1 MRSPTFKTSYLP
13 EYLAWLMF
21 LAGVANATLI
31 WSGVYAAAPQ
41 TLLVLLGGPLGTTGI
56 ALLGLLMLA
65 NWCVLGLLLAA
76 LTRRVLEGRS

>member
-41 TLLVLLGGPLGTTGI
+41 MRIP
-56 ALLGLLMLA
+56 
-65 NWCVLGLLLAA
+65 
-76 LTRRVLEGRS
+76 R